1 MMPEHTE
8 DDKTQA
14 VPAPGRLVHDN
25 AGRILG
31 AMLGAA
37 PGCVEDEGDN
47 IGPYRLCGLLG
58 EGGFGN
64 VWHAEQTEVIRREVA
79 LKLIKPGMDSAQ
91 VLGRFNQERQALASL
106 EHPNI
111 AKLLDAGVTPSGR
124 PYFAMELVRGGPVT
138 EWCRAERASLEVRLR
153 LFIQICH
160 AVQHAHERGILHR
173 DIKPT
178 NILVTEVDGQPV
190 PKVIDFGVAK
200 ALHATSQEALTLLTQ
215 ADQAVGTPLYMSP
228 EQIEGGQDLDVR
240 SDVYAL
246 GVLLYELLTDCQP
259 FRLDAT
265 GMQELRQHILE
276 TQPERPSRRVRPKDA
291 SQRPL
296 PSKPAFK
303 KGAAAG
309 LSALPED
316 LDWITLRA
324 LEKERTRRY
333 ASVAELAADVERHLA
348 CQPVLARP
356 PSLAY
361 VAGRWLR
368 RHRRACVAGG
378 AVILCSVV
386 AAAVSMHWAQPV
398 PEDLFPEPLPAAEV
412 ARRSVT
418 NSLGMK
424 FVPVPGIE
432 ALFCIHETRRR
443 DYAAYAAAVP
453 GVNSEWKD
461 VYETSPTLSK
471 AALGPK
477 DDHPVTM
484 VSWEDAN
491 RFCDWLSQVEG
502 RAYRLP
508 TDAEWSAAAGMRER
522 FGAEVL
528 PSRRS
533 ANPERLL
540 YPWGTHFPPRTE
552 ERVGNYADEAWAQA
566 FPGRS
571 SIPGYN
577 DGFPATAPVMSFK
590 ANPYGLYDMGGNV
603 LETCAD
609 WMDYTRTTRVN
620 RGGAFYT
627 NEIAILLLSQR
638 LGSGPAGRHQSM
650 GFRCVLDVKATP
662 AVAAASKPAA
672 PPATT
677 PKRAEQTASQS
688 QSLTNSLG
696 MKFVP
701 VPGTKVLFCIHE
713 TRRQDYEVFA
723 ATLPGLSTKWKNV
736 TMGNLP
742 AGHLPD
748 HPVVGV
754 NWHDANAFCAWL
766 SRKEGRQYRLPTDRE
781 WSLAVG
787 LGKEDEPAEDLSP
800 EKLGEMDINHYPWGG
815 SFPPRSGDRA
825 GNYADTVWHE
835 TFPERDWIAGYTD
848 GHATTAPVMSFKPN
862 ALGLYDMGGNAY
874 EWCMDL
880 YSPATPDRRVTR
892 SCSYHRRSP
901 RSLRSNHRDWGPADA
916 AANGCGFRCVLE
928 LDGSAP
934 PPRSPA
940 TPPQ

>member
-1 MMPEHTE
+1 MMPEHAE
-8 DDKTQA
+8 NEKTQA
-14 VPAPGRLVHDN
+14 LPAPGRLVREN

-37 PGCVEDEGDN
+37 PGCVEDEGDS
-47 IGPYRLCGLLG
+47 IGPYRLHELLG

-91 VLGRFNQERQALASL
+91 VLSRFNQERQALASL

-111 AKLLDAGVTPSGR
+111 ATLLDAGVAPSGR
-124 PYFAMELVRGGPVT
+124 PYFAMEMVRGGPVT
-138 EWCRAERASLEVRLR
+138 EWCRAESAPLEVRLR

-160 AVQHAHERGILHR
+160 AVQHAHEKGILHR

-178 NILVTEVDGQPV
+178 NILVSDVNGQPV
-190 PKVIDFGVAK
+190 PKVIDFGLAK
-200 ALHATSQEALTLLTQ
+200 ALNASLEERTLLTQ
-215 ADQAVGTPLYMSP
+215 AEQTVGTPLYMSP
-228 EQIEGGQDLDVR
+228 EQIEGGQELDVR

-259 FRLDAT
+259 FRLEAT

-276 TQPERPSRRVRPKDA
+276 TLPERPSRRVRPKDT
-291 SQRPL
+291 SHRPR

-303 KGAAAG
+303 KGTAA
-309 LSALPED
+309 SSFALPED

-324 LEKERTRRY
+324 LEKDRTRRY
-333 ASVAELAADVERHLA
+333 ATVAELAADVQRHLD

-361 VAGRWLR
+361 TAGRWLR
-368 RHRRACVAGG
+368 RHRKACLAGA

-386 AAAVSMHWAQPV
+386 AAAVSMRWAQPV
-398 PEDLFPEPLPAAEV
+398 PEVLFPDPLPAAEV

-424 FVPVPGIE
+424 FVPVPGID

-461 VYETSPTLSK
+461 IYETSPTLRK
-471 AALGPK
+471 AAPGPK
-477 DDHPVTM
+477 DDHPVTV
-484 VSWEDAN
+484 VSWEDAT
-491 RFCDWLSQVEG
+491 RFCEWLSRVEG

-522 FGAEVL
+522 AGPDAPPTKL
-528 PSRRS
+528 
-533 ANPERLL
+533 AKNPERLL
-540 YPWGTHFPPRTE
+540 YPWGIHFPPRTE
-552 ERVGNYADEAWAQA
+552 DRAGNYADAAWAQA
-566 FPGRS
+566 FPDRP
-571 SIPGYN
+571 SISDYN

-609 WMDYTRTTRVN
+609 WLDDTRTARVN
-620 RGGAFYT
+620 RGGAFHTY
-627 NEIAILLLSQR
+627 ESAILLSSER
-638 LGSGPAGRHQSM
+638 GGSRPTGHYTGM
-650 GFRCVLDVKATP
+650 GFRCVLDVKATA
-662 AVAAASKPAA
+662 AVAASKPAP

-688 QSLTNSLG
+688 QPLTNSLG

-723 ATLPGLSTKWKNV
+723 ATLPSLSTYWK
-736 TMGNLP
+736 TAAMAGRP
-742 AGHLPD
+742 AGHLPN

-766 SRKEGRQYRLPTDRE
+766 SWKESKHYRLPTDRE

-787 LGKEDEPAEDLSP
+787 LGKEDKPAADLSP
-800 EKLGEMDINHYPWGG
+800 EKLGELDINHYPWGG

-825 GNYADTVWHE
+825 GNYADTVWYE

-848 GHATTAPVMSFKPN
+848 GHATTAAVMSFKPN
-862 ALGLYDMGGNAY
+862 ALGLYDLGGNAY
-874 EWCMDL
+874 EWCTDL
-880 YSPATPDRRVTR
+880 YNPETPDRRVTR
-892 SCSYHRRSP
+892 GSSYHMSSP
-901 RSLRSNHRDWGPADA
+901 HMLRSNHRGWGPAA
-916 AANGCGFRCVLE
+916 VPSNGFGFRCVL
-928 LDGSAP
+928 AP
-934 PPRSPA
+934 ADTAPSHQLPA
-940 TPPQ
+940 Q

>member
-1 MMPEHTE
+1 MASPTE
-8 DDKTQA
+8 PHANQKLPADDDITRPVPTRAPALSDVAQA
-14 VPAPGRLVHDN
+14 N
-25 AGRILG
+25 AGRIL
-31 AMLGAA
+31 AEMLGESLK
-37 PGCVEDEGDN
+37 GMEHEGDSV
-47 IGPYRLCGLLG
+47 GPYRLCGLLG

-111 AKLLDAGVTPSGR
+111 ATLLDAGVAPSGR

-138 EWCRAERASLEVRLR
+138 EWCRAEHASLEVRLR

-160 AVQHAHERGILHR
+160 AVQHAHEKGILHR

-178 NILVTEVDGQPV
+178 NILVTELDGEPM

-200 ALHATSQEALTLLTQ
+200 ALNASSLEARTLLTQ

-228 EQIEGGQDLDVR
+228 EQISGGVELDAR

-246 GVLLYELLTDCQP
+246 GVLLYELLTDTQP
-259 FRLDAT
+259 FRMAHGDMRGLKQMILD
-265 GMQELRQHILE
+265 
-276 TQPERPSRRVRPKDA
+276 TQPERPSTRVRQRTGEA
-291 SQRPL
+291 SQQRGDTQQGLAASLSQL
-296 PSKPAFK
+296 PT
-303 KGAAAG
+303 
-309 LSALPED
+309 D

-324 LEKERTRRY
+324 MEKDRQRRY
-333 ASVAELAADVERHLA
+333 ASAAEVAADVQRHLE

-356 PSLAY
+356 PSHAY
-361 VAGRWLR
+361 TAGRWLR
-368 RHRRACVAGG
+368 RHRKACVAG
-378 AVILCSVV
+378 AAMILCSVV

-398 PEDLFPEPLPAAEV
+398 PEVLFPEPLPAEEV

-418 NSLGMK
+418 NSLGMQ
-424 FVPVPGIE
+424 FVPVPGVE

-453 GVNSEWKD
+453 GVNTEWKD
-461 VYETSPTLSK
+461 LYETSPTLRK
-471 AALGPK
+471 AAPGPK
-477 DDHPVTM
+477 GDHPVTM

-491 RFCDWLSQVEG
+491 RFCEWLSRVEG

-508 TDAEWSAAAGMRER
+508 TDAEWSTAAGVRER
-522 FGAEVL
+522 FGAEVP

-540 YPWGTHFPPRTE
+540 YPWGTHFPPRSE
-552 ERVGNYADEAWAQA
+552 DRAGNYADAAWAEA
-566 FPGRS
+566 FPDRP

-590 ANPYGLYDMGGNV
+590 ANAYGLYDMGGNV

-609 WMDYTRTTRVN
+609 WLDNTRTARVN
-620 RGGAFYT
+620 RGGAFHTY
-627 NEIAILLLSQR
+627 ESAILLSSER
-638 LGSGPAGRHQSM
+638 TGSPPAGRYPGM

-662 AVAAASKPAA
+662 AVAASKAA
-672 PPATT
+672 PPPA
-677 PKRAEQTASQS
+677 KQTASQS
-688 QSLTNSLG
+688 RPLANSLG

-723 ATLPGLSTKWKNV
+723 ATLPGLSAHWKKI
-736 TMGNLP
+736 TMANQP

-754 NWHDANAFCAWL
+754 NWNDANAFCAWL
-766 SRKEGRQYRLPTDRE
+766 SWKESRQYRLPTDRE

-787 LGKEDEPAEDLSP
+787 LGKENEPAGDLSP
-800 EKLGEMDINHYPWGG
+800 EKLGELDINHYPWGG
-815 SFPPRSGDRA
+815 SFPPRSADRA
-825 GNYADTVWHE
+825 GNYADAVWHE

-862 ALGLYDMGGNAY
+862 ALGIYDMGGNVY

-880 YSPATPDRRVTR
+880 YNPATPDRRVTR
-892 SCSYHRRSP
+892 SCSYHMRTS
-901 RSLRSNHRDWGPADA
+901 RSLRSNHRGWGPADA
-916 AANGCGFRCVLE
+916 ASNGFGFRCVLVP
-928 LDGSAP
+928 GGAAP
-934 PPRSPA
+934 QSPR
-940 TPPQ
+940 